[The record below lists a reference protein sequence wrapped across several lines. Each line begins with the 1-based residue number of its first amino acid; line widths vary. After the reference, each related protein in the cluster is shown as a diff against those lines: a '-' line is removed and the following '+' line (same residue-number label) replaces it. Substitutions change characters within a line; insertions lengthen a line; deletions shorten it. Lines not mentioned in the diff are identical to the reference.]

1 MNITKFKNLYNKK
14 ILITGATGIVGFNLC
29 KELKKI
35 PCEIHV
41 NYLNDLDN
49 NFKELDQSIVHHQ
62 FDITNIEKIN
72 NLPQFDII
80 FHCSGYGQPLKFTTN
95 PEKTF
100 LLNTLSLSYLLD
112 KVCENGSF
120 IFLSTSEIYAES
132 NENHEDCK
140 ITVNPFNSRNCYILS
155 KLFGETMLSLT
166 SKKINHKIIRL
177 CLCYG
182 PGFKNSDKRV
192 LSEFIMK
199 GVDKKEIA
207 LMDDGS
213 DIRSYIYIDDC
224 IEGIFNI
231 LLQGK
236 HNLYNIGGKDLLT
249 IYNLAEVVGKITNA
263 TVKTGEKKNKL
274 KNSPN
279 KACVD
284 ITRYESEFGV
294 LNKTNLYDGI
304 KKCVEWYNNY
314 E

>member
-1 MNITKFKNLYNKK
+1 MNITNFTNLYNKK

-35 PCEIHV
+35 PCEIHI

-49 NFKELDQSIVHHQ
+49 NFKELDHSITHHK

-80 FHCSGYGQPLKFTTN
+80 FHCSGYGQPLKFTTD

-100 LLNTLSLSYLLD
+100 LLNTVSLSHLLN
-112 KVCENGSF
+112 KVRENGNF

-132 NENHEDCK
+132 EDNNEDCK
-140 ITVNPFNSRNCYILS
+140 ITINPSNSRNCYILS

-199 GVDKKEIA
+199 GVDKKEIS

-224 IEGIFNI
+224 IEGILNI
-231 LLQGK
+231 LSKGK
-236 HNLYNIGGKDLLT
+236 HKLYNIGGKDLLT
-249 IYNLAEVVGKITNA
+249 IYNLAELVSKNANSIVKI
-263 TVKTGEKKNKL
+263 GERKNKL

-279 KACVD
+279 KAFVD
-284 ITRYESEFGV
+284 ITRYESEFGT
-294 LNKTNLYDGI
+294 LNKTSLNDGI
-304 KKCVEWYNNY
+304 KKCVDWYNNY

>member
-1 MNITKFKNLYNKK
+1 MNITKFYNLHNKK
-14 ILITGATGIVGFNLC
+14 ILITGATGIIGFNLC

-35 PCEIHV
+35 PCEIHI

-49 NFKELDQSIVHHQ
+49 NFKELDNSIVHHK
-62 FDITNIEKIN
+62 FDITNIENIKD
-72 NLPQFDII
+72 LPQFDII
-80 FHCSGYGQPLKFTTN
+80 FYCSGYGQPLKFTN
-95 PEKTF
+95 DPEKTF
-100 LLNTLSLSYLLD
+100 LLNTLSVSYLLD
-112 KVCENGSF
+112 KLYENGSF

-132 NENHEDCK
+132 EGNDEECK
-140 ITVNPFNSRNCYILS
+140 ITINPFNSRNCYILS

-182 PGFKNSDKRV
+182 PGFKKSDKRV

-199 GVDKKEIA
+199 AVDKKEIT

-224 IEGIFNI
+224 IEGILNI
-231 LLQGK
+231 LSYGK
-236 HNLYNIGGKDLLT
+236 HKLYNIGGKDLLT
-249 IYNLAEVVGKITNA
+249 IYNLAESVGKTVNA
-263 TVKTGEKKNKL
+263 TVKAGDKKNKL

-279 KACVD
+279 KAYVD

-294 LNKTNLYDGI
+294 LNKTNLNDGI
-304 KKCVEWYNNY
+304 KKCVDWYNNY